1 MEGGQRIGQAM
12 GTLLSIIALLLD
24 VAFMI
29 LLVHVIMSWLINFNV
44 LNLGQPLVAS
54 IWDGL
59 TRLLEP
65 VYQPIRRV
73 LPNTGALDL
82 APLVAFIIII
92 ILRDIVVRDLARAL
106 YL

>member
-1 MEGGQRIGQAM
+1 MTAM
-12 GTLLSIIALLLD
+12 GTIFSIIALLLD

-29 LLVHVIMSWLINFNV
+29 LLVHVIMSWLINFQV
-44 LNLGQPLVAS
+44 LNLRQPLVAS

-65 VYQPIRRV
+65 IYQPIRRI

-82 APLVAFIIII
+82 APLVAFLIII
-92 ILRDIVVRDLARAL
+92 ILRDIILPDLARAVL
-106 YL
+106 

>member
-1 MEGGQRIGQAM
+1 MSTIF
-12 GTLLSIIALLLD
+12 SILALLLD

-29 LLVHVIMSWLINFNV
+29 LLVHVIMSWLINFQV
-44 LNLGQPLVAS
+44 LNLRQPLVAS

-65 VYQPIRRV
+65 VYQPIRRM

-82 APLVAFIIII
+82 APLVAFILII
-92 ILRDIVVRDLARAL
+92 ILRDIVLPDLARAVL
-106 YL
+106 

>member
-1 MEGGQRIGQAM
+1 
-12 GTLLSIIALLLD
+12 
-24 VAFMI
+24 MI

-59 TRLLEP
+59 NRLLQP
-65 VYQPIRRV
+65 IYDPIRRM

-92 ILRDIVVRDLARAL
+92 ILRDIVVPDLARAIL
-106 YL
+106 

>member
-1 MEGGQRIGQAM
+1 M